1 METMMAEAARPD
13 TEGVLWD
20 GVRRIISAM
29 LAFLMPDNPAT
40 GQDFAAA
47 TIATATSPEVAR
59 ALAGQAGGIE
69 AVAMRSIVDAVEGY
83 LAGRLS
89 QEELIGATISAVDTA
104 PIAIALH
111 GPAPG
116 R

>member
-1 METMMAEAARPD
+1 MAEAARPD
-13 TEGVLWD
+13 TGGVLWD
-20 GVRRIISAM
+20 GVRKIISAM
-29 LAFLMPDNPAT
+29 WAFLVPDNPTT

-47 TIATATSPEVAR
+47 TIETATSPEVVR
-59 ALAGQAGGIE
+59 ALADQSDGIE
-69 AVAMRSIVDAVEGY
+69 AVAMRTIAEAVESY
-83 LAGRLS
+83 LTRRLS

-111 GPAPG
+111 GPAEW

>member
-1 METMMAEAARPD
+1 MAEAAKPD

-20 GVRRIISAM
+20 GVRTIISAM
-29 LAFLMPDNPAT
+29 LAFLVPDNPST

-47 TIATATSPEVAR
+47 TIATATAPEVAR
-59 ALAGQAGGIE
+59 ALAGQADGIE
-69 AVAMRSIVDAVEGY
+69 AVAMRTIAEAVEGY
-83 LAGRLS
+83 LARRLS

-111 GPAPG
+111 GPAEG